1 MAARAAGKKAAPKKK
16 TAEDEK
22 KYLCPYCMKEKKKS
36 EFYVCTDPRVL
47 TGITS
52 MCKDCV
58 KKIALSWD
66 ENRQEFGACTKKS
79 VMEALEYI
87 DRPFLENLWNSSYAE
102 WADDKSQH
110 RRTTI
115 WDCYIKNVSLVNY
128 RGMRWRDGDIFQ
140 TYVEDAKQVAALED
154 GNRDMAQTLINS
166 QEVDNE
172 CEKNRKDVIRLLGY
186 DPFEGEK
193 IEDQPLLYSQLI
205 GYLDSGGD
213 TSDDIMRTSSA
224 ITIVRG
230 FSQQAKID
238 DKIAK
243 AMANSNANTSE
254 LKTLLDAKKN
264 LSATISQLA
273 EQSCLSLKHNKN
285 ASKGENTWTGKIKK
299 LKDIDLREA
308 EVNGFDIG
316 TCRGMQQV
324 LEISDA
330 SILKQLRLDESEW
343 SDMVAEMR
351 VDNQQLRIERDNY
364 KEINRILLQENL
376 DLKDFLEEHGITID
390 LNLRDLKS
398 IYSVFANKD
407 EEIENSDE
415 DSEYDEDLEA
425 SNGILEEMSDE
436 VESDGDSDE

>member
-1 MAARAAGKKAAPKKK
+1 MAARNAGKKAAPKKK

-22 KYLCPYCMKEKKKS
+22 RYLCPYCMKEKKKN

-66 ENRQEFGACTKKS
+66 DNRQEFGACTKKS

-140 TYVEDAKQVAALED
+140 TYVEDARQVAALED
-154 GNRDMAQTLINS
+154 GNAEAAQTLINS

-193 IEDQPLLYSQLI
+193 IDDQPLLYSQLI

-238 DKIAK
+238 DKIAR
-243 AMANSNANTSE
+243 AMANSSVNPTE
-254 LKTLLDAKKN
+254 LKILLDAKKN

-330 SILKQLRLDESEW
+330 SIIKQLRLDESEW
-343 SDMVAEMR
+343 SDMVAEQR
-351 VDNQQLRIERDNY
+351 EIITDLQKQRDVY
-364 KEINRILLQENL
+364 KEINRIILRENL
-376 DLKDFLEEHGITID
+376 DLRDTLEDNGLLDLDTLHNLKDLFSPLGEVST
-390 LNLRDLKS
+390 
-398 IYSVFANKD
+398 D
-407 EEIENSDE
+407 EEEDESDE
-415 DSEYDEDLEA
+415 E
-425 SNGILEEMSDE
+425 
-436 VESDGDSDE
+436 

>member
-1 MAARAAGKKAAPKKK
+1 MGRPAGRKTAPAKK
-16 TAEDEK
+16 TAADDK
-22 KYLCPYCMKEKKKS
+22 KYLCPYCNKEKKKT
-36 EFYVCTDPRVL
+36 EFYVSTDPRVL

-58 KKIALSWD
+58 RKIALSWD
-66 ENRQEFGACTKKS
+66 DNRQEFGACTKKS
-79 VMEALEYI
+79 VMDALEYI

-102 WADDKSQH
+102 WANDKSQI

-115 WDCYIKNVSLVNY
+115 WDCYIKNIGMVQY
-128 RGMRWRDGDIFQ
+128 RGMRWRDGDVFQ
-140 TYVEDAKQVAALED
+140 TYVEDAKQVAALES
-154 GNRDMAQTLINS
+154 GNDNEAKTILNS
-166 QEVDNE
+166 QEVNNE
-172 CEKNRKDVIRLLGY
+172 FEQNRKDVIRLLGY

-205 GYLDSGGD
+205 GYLDLGGD
-213 TSDDIMRTSSA
+213 SNDDMMRTSSA

-238 DKIAK
+238 DKLAK
-243 AMANSNANTSE
+243 AMANSSVNASE

-299 LKDIDLREA
+299 LKDIDLRDA

-330 SILKQLRLDESEW
+330 SILKQLALDESEW
-343 SDMVAEMR
+343 SDMVAEQR
-351 VDNQQLRIERDNY
+351 KVIADLQEKRDVY
-364 KEINRILLQENL
+364 REVNRILLRENL
-376 DLKDFLEEHGITID
+376 DLRDTLEENNLLYTANLHNLKD
-390 LNLRDLKS
+390 LFSPLGET
-398 IYSVFANKD
+398 VTQG
-407 EEIENSDE
+407 DE
-415 DSEYDEDLEA
+415 DEDE
-425 SNGILEEMSDE
+425 
-436 VESDGDSDE
+436 